1 MMKYCLIV
9 LMAVTVSSQVLAQE
23 ELSFEKAVM
32 LGLENNYDVKI
43 ALKEKEV
50 TEIDKKI
57 GLGALLPSVDATY
70 GRTKSVED
78 VEQQFVNENEP
89 RLIEGANSTGENFN
103 LNAIYGFR
111 YDAVVAMKRLG
122 KLNEIGELQAKI
134 VIENT
139 VAAISTGYYRLVLE
153 LERNDLLKE
162 TLELSKQRLDIVKA
176 QYELGGTSKR
186 EYLAAQVD
194 YNTDMSQ
201 LVSQEQVIRNAR
213 INLNELLAIEAD
225 TQFAIKDSIE
235 IQEDLKLGP
244 LLDRAFDDNKM
255 LLVNRREQ
263 NVAYLEMKE
272 LQAQRLPTLSLNGS
286 YRESVSNSDAG
297 FLIQNKRNGF
307 NVGATLGINLFS
319 GFILNRQV
327 QRAKVRQEAQ
337 AYVLEQYE
345 TQLNADIYR
354 AFNVYENSKRRLEIE
369 QDNFLVVGEN
379 TAIAFDRFKS
389 GLTSF
394 LEFRDAQV
402 NRLQAETRLIE
413 AVYSIKVAE
422 VELLRLA
429 GAIYYDSN
437 SSPILN

>member
-9 LMAVTVSSQVLAQE
+9 LMAVTVSSQVFAQE

-32 LGLENNYDVKI
+32 MGLENNYDVKI

-57 GLGALLPSVDATY
+57 GLGALLPSLDASY

-78 VEQQFVNENEP
+78 VEQQFVSENEP
-89 RLIEGANSTGENFN
+89 RLIDGANSTGENFN
-103 LNAIYGFR
+103 LDAIYGFR

-122 KLNEIGELQAKI
+122 KLNEIGELQAKV

-201 LVSQEQVIRNAR
+201 LISQEQVIRNAR
-213 INLNELLAIEAD
+213 INLNELLAIDSD
-225 TQFAIKDSIE
+225 TEFVINDSIQ
-235 IQEDLKLGP
+235 IKEDLKLGP
-244 LLDRAFDDNKM
+244 LLDKALDDNKM

-263 NVAYLEMKE
+263 NVAYLEMRE
-272 LQAQRLPTLSLNGS
+272 LQAQRLPTLSLSGN
-286 YRESVSNSDAG
+286 YRESVSKSDAG

-307 NVGATLGINLFS
+307 NLGATLGINLFN

-327 QRAKVRQEAQ
+327 QRAKIRQETQ

-369 QDNFLVVGEN
+369 KDNFLVVGEN
-379 TAIAFDRFKS
+379 TDIAFDRFKS

-402 NRLQAETRLIE
+402 NRLEAETRLIE

>member
-1 MMKYCLIV
+1 MMKYCLII
-9 LMAVTVSSQVLAQE
+9 LMVATVSSQVLAQE

-32 LGLENNYDVKI
+32 MGLENNYDVKI
-43 ALKEKEV
+43 ALKDKEI
-50 TEIDKKI
+50 TEIEKKI

-153 LERNDLLKE
+153 LERNNLLKE

-176 QYELGGTSKR
+176 QYELGGTSKG

-213 INLNELLAIEAD
+213 INLNELLAIESD
-225 TQFAIKDSIE
+225 TEFVINDSIQ

-244 LLDRAFDDNKM
+244 LLDQASEENKM

-272 LQAQRLPTLSLNGS
+272 IQAQRLPTLSLNGN

-297 FLIQNKRNGF
+297 FLIQNKRSGF
-307 NVGATLGINLFS
+307 NFGATLGINLFS

-354 AFNVYENSKRRLEIE
+354 AFNVYEISKRRLEIE
-369 QDNFLVVGEN
+369 KANFLVVGEN
-379 TAIAFDRFKS
+379 TDIAFDRFKS

-402 NRLQAETRLIE
+402 NRLRAETRLIE

-437 SSPILN
+437 SSPVLN

>member
-1 MMKYCLIV
+1 MMKYCLII
-9 LMAVTVSSQVLAQE
+9 LMTITVFSQVVAQE

-32 LGLENNYDVKI
+32 MGLENNYDVKI
-43 ALKEKEV
+43 ALKDKEV

-57 GLGALLPSVDATY
+57 GLGALLPSVDASY

-89 RLIEGANSTGENFN
+89 RLIEGANSTGENFS

-139 VAAISTGYYRLVLE
+139 VASISIGFYRLVLE
-153 LERNDLLKE
+153 LERNKLLKE
-162 TLELSKQRLDIVKA
+162 TLGLSKQRLDIVKA

-201 LVSQEQVIRNAR
+201 LVSQDQVIRNAR
-213 INLNELLAIEAD
+213 INLNELLAIDAE
-225 TQFAIKDSIE
+225 TEFTINDSIQ
-235 IQEDLKLGP
+235 IQDDLKLGP
-244 LLDRAFDDNKM
+244 LLDKAFDENKM
-255 LLVNRREQ
+255 LLVNRRQQ

-272 LQAQRLPTLSLNGS
+272 LQAQRLPVLSLNGS

-297 FLIQNKRNGF
+297 FLIQNKRSGF
-307 NVGATLGINLFS
+307 NLGASVGINLFS

-327 QRAKVRQEAQ
+327 QRAKVQQEAQ

-369 QDNFLVVGEN
+369 RSNFLVVGEN
-379 TAIAFDRFKS
+379 TDIAFDRFKS

-413 AVYSIKVAE
+413 SIYSIKVAE